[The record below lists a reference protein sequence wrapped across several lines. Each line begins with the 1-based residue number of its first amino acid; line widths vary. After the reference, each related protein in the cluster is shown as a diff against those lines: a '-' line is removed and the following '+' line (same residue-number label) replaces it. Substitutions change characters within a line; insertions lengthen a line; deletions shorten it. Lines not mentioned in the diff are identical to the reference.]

1 MKKAH
6 LLNYEAERAEFEA
19 YGARKYAGTTGI
31 VHWLLNSPWPSL
43 IWHLYDWSLV
53 PSAAFYG
60 AKKANEPVHAVFAYD
75 DRSVIVV
82 NNTPK
87 PEAALS
93 VAVRVLDLAGVELSV
108 DRRPVSVGADAFAKV
123 GTVPAPTGKKGVH
136 LVELELRRGPEIVS
150 TNTYF
155 VPEKKDV
162 TKPSATNWLNTPT
175 VEYADLTALARL
187 PAASMKASATK
198 SREGAQAR
206 VAITLE
212 NVGGG
217 IALLVRG
224 LVRRGVDGPPVAP
237 VFWDDNFV
245 TLRPGATRV
254 LTVTFPETALG
265 GQEASVEIEGM
276 NVARIR
282 AP

>member
-1 MKKAH
+1 
-6 LLNYEAERAEFEA
+6 
-19 YGARKYAGTTGI
+19 
-31 VHWLLNSPWPSL
+31 
-43 IWHLYDWSLV
+43 
-53 PSAAFYG
+53 
-60 AKKANEPVHAVFAYD
+60 
-75 DRSVIVV
+75 
-82 NNTPK
+82 
-87 PEAALS
+87 
-93 VAVRVLDLAGVELSV
+93 
-108 DRRPVSVGADAFAKV
+108 
-123 GTVPAPTGKKGVH
+123 
-136 LVELELRRGPEIVS
+136 VS

-162 TKPSATNWLNTPT
+162 TKPSATTWLNTPT

-187 PAASMKASATK
+187 PAASIKVSATK
-198 SREGAQAR
+198 SREGAQGR
-206 VAITLE
+206 VAVTLE
-212 NVGGG
+212 NVGSG

-265 GQEASVEIEGM
+265 GHEASVEIEGM
-276 NVARIR
+276 NVARIS